1 VRCPRISLIAA
12 MAENRVIG
20 REGAIPW
27 DLPKDRRHFRELTW
41 GHPVVMGRRTFETI
55 GRPLPGRTNIVLTR
69 QPDYV
74 APGCI
79 VVHDLRDALEAAG
92 EAAEV
97 FILGGGEVYRE
108 ALPVASRLYLT
119 VVRGE
124 VEGDV
129 RFPEVPVGEFRE
141 VERREIDDTL
151 PCTFVVFERHA
162 PHA

>member
-1 VRCPRISLIAA
+1 MPAHLSH
-12 MAENRVIG
+12 
-20 REGAIPW
+20 
-27 DLPKDRRHFRELTW
+27 RRHGGKPGDRPGR
-41 GHPVVMGRRTFETI
+41 GHPVGLAQGPAPFPGTHL
-55 GRPLPGRTNIVLTR
+55 GAPGRHGAADLRNDR
-69 QPDYV
+69 PSPAGADEHRPQPDYV

-141 VERREIDDTL
+141 VERREIDDTF